1 MPNPRSVIVTGGTGA
16 LGQAVVAAFLD
27 AGDRVVVPWI
37 AKSERDGLAAA
48 QAQALAQGRLIL
60 VEADVADESGAATA
74 LRAAPDLEVLVNGV
88 GGFGGGTPV
97 HETDLELW
105 DRMYRVNVRTAVA
118 MTRAAL
124 PGMLARGRGCVLSI
138 AAQAALT
145 RPAGIAAYSA
155 AKSAILVLTE
165 TTQREVAARGVRLNA
180 VAPTTIDT
188 PANRAAM
195 PDADPSTWSPPAR
208 IAEVLLWLASPAA
221 TSVRGAT
228 VPV

>member
-1 MPNPRSVIVTGGTGA
+1 VY
-16 LGQAVVAAFLD
+16 
-27 AGDRVVVPWI
+27 
-37 AKSERDGLAAA
+37 
-48 QAQALAQGRLIL
+48 
-60 VEADVADESGAATA
+60 
-74 LRAAPDLEVLVNGV
+74 GV

-97 HETDLELW
+97 HGTDLELW